1 MEMVCWKQL
10 RMSNVMIKISF
21 QAMAVVPLAK
31 LSQVFLV
38 WLLFKDFQFVQNFV
52 EMV

>member
-21 QAMAVVPLAK
+21 QAMAVVPHAK
-31 LSQVFLV
+31 LNQAFLV
-38 WLLFKDFQFVQNFV
+38 WLLLKGFQFVD
-52 EMV
+52 